1 MTVSMLVPLDTT
13 LFGWPEVP
21 PTSPLQELGL
31 LVGIPLVVILIVFAV
46 SKGNKVMQE
55 SRRGPGP
62 HEDDPVW
69 MGGRAR
75 SIMGGADDELPAI
88 AEGERRELEASPRT
102 AGPATAEADAGGASA
117 RW

>member
-1 MTVSMLVPLDTT
+1 MTVSMLVPLDVT
-13 LFGWPEVP
+13 LFGQPEVP
-21 PTSPLQELGL
+21 PTSALQELGL

-46 SKGNKVMQE
+46 SKGNAVMHA

-75 SIMGGADDELPAI
+75 SIMGGAEGEAPAI
-88 AEGERRELEASPRT
+88 TEGQRRQLEA
-102 AGPATAEADAGGASA
+102 APASATSEADAGGASA